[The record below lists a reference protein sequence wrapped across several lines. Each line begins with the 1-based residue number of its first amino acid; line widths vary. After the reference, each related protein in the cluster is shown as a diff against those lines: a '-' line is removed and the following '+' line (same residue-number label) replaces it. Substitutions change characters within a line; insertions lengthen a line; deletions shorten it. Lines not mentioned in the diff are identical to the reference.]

1 MTTLMKNIQISDEKG
16 TKAAHIIIHDGKI
29 QKITDTIGDES
40 AYDTIIEG
48 QNQLL
53 IPGMIDVHIH
63 GANHYDMMDGTTQSI
78 QEVSK
83 KCLETGCTG
92 FLVTSVTSSLEQ
104 LLAMIEAT
112 KQVVGNE
119 MGAKIL
125 GIHLEGPYLNIE
137 KKGMQNPAF
146 LRHPNLDE
154 MKEIMKHADGLIK
167 MVTIAPELPGAKEMI
182 AYLKSQDIVVAAG
195 HTNATY
201 EEAMD
206 TFDQGV
212 THITHCCNAM
222 PQIHH
227 RSPGITTAA
236 LERDGVSVQAIVD
249 NVHLHPGIV
258 RLMHKVKT
266 ADQMVLITDAL
277 QAMGV
282 GDGDYQFGGH
292 HVTVTDG
299 VARLDDGTLAS
310 STVTMNQALKVSTD
324 MVIPLHDTIKMATT
338 TPAQILNE
346 NNIGRI
352 EIGKDADLVL
362 LNENFEVISV
372 LLKGEIA
379 I

>member
-1 MTTLMKNIQISDEKG
+1 MTTLMKNIRISDEKG

-104 LLAMIEAT
+104 LLVMIEAT

-146 LRHPNLDE
+146 LRHPDLDE

-182 AYLKSQDIVVAAG
+182 AYLKSKDIVVAAG

-201 EEAMD
+201 EEAID
-206 TFDQGV
+206 AFNQGV

>member
-1 MTTLMKNIQISDEKG
+1 MTTLMKNIQISGEKG

-48 QNQLL
+48 QNQFL

-63 GANHYDMMDGTTQSI
+63 GANHYDMMDGTTKSI

-146 LRHPNLDE
+146 LRHPDLDE

-201 EEAMD
+201 EEAID
-206 TFDQGV
+206 AFDRGV

-282 GDGDYQFGGH
+282 GDGDYKFGGH

-324 MVIPLHDTIKMATT
+324 MAIPLHDTIKMATT

-352 EIGKDADLVL
+352 EIGKDSDLVL